1 MPRRRGRDG
10 TVDSGPPT
18 RRASVARNRR
28 ARHDYDLGEQFT
40 AGLVLSGTEIKSVR
54 QGNVSIANA
63 YIRVDA
69 HEAWIHGM
77 HIARY
82 QPAAERNHDPGR
94 PRKLLLNRR
103 ELLRIQVKT
112 QQQGFTAVP
121 LELLIQGRFAKLLFA
136 VARGRKRWD
145 KRQAIAR
152 RDSESRIKRLLKHG
166 RD

>member
-1 MPRRRGRDG
+1 MPRRRARSSS
-10 TVDSGPPT
+10 VESGPRN

-28 ARHDYDLGEQFT
+28 ARHDYELGEQFV
-40 AGLVLSGTEIKSVR
+40 AGLVLAGTEIKAVR

-82 QPAAERNHDPGR
+82 RPAAERNHDPDR

-103 ELLRIQVKT
+103 ELLRITVRT
-112 QQQGFTAVP
+112 QQQGYTAVP
-121 LELLIQGRFAKLLFA
+121 LELLIQGRFAKLRFA

-152 RDSESRIKRLLKHG
+152 RESQTRLQRLLKHG